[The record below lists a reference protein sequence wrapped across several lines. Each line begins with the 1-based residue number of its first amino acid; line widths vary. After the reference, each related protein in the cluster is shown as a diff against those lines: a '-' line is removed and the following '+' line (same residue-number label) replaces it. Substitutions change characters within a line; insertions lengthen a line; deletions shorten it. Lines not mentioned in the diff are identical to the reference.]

1 MPVDVVE
8 ALHRIYVASIPNA
21 VQRNSGRFDKVLEKE
36 LEAAL
41 DEVAHS
47 ELDQLEKWH
56 VVAAALS
63 RRPDLLDEGD
73 GSVLNGFVDV
83 VGSPIKGFLSSGTE
97 EEEEAPETLNARA
110 ESRELLITGLRA
122 YADEQER
129 GSNLTQADWARF
141 HELVL
146 VPLEHVVAP
155 QFAGNDGFKADDPV
169 SKPGCNDETDDGD
182 AATIVSRFWS
192 KLPLDAFAQYVNPL
206 YWPELSAFWASMTP
220 VGTSRQA
227 LEQSGSYSDVVFAE
241 VVRLPSGSINAEL
254 SVTFTR
260 GPDYLL
266 TTYEA
271 TTSETDDVI
280 VDSGYV
286 FATTQTLS
294 RDPTE
299 YTTLVY
305 ATKTIE
311 FVDDEL
317 NRFPDL
323 ACDSGWTSLMINM
336 ALPAERRATVPTSQE
351 SALAGPATA
360 EHEAATAA
368 TVGSPQLSELDEF
381 AKAAGELIKRSVAVT
396 KSTVNAV
403 RHDTLGKRHLDQ
415 ALSVSEY
422 WLAAADAG
430 AKAWGR
436 VVRDLAEGVR
446 RR

>member
-1 MPVDVVE
+1 M
-8 ALHRIYVASIPNA
+8 
-21 VQRNSGRFDKVLEKE
+21 QQF
-36 LEAAL
+36 
-41 DEVAHS
+41 AH
-47 ELDQLEKWH
+47 
-56 VVAAALS
+56 
-63 RRPDLLDEGD
+63 
-73 GSVLNGFVDV
+73 
-83 VGSPIKGFLSSGTE
+83 
-97 EEEEAPETLNARA
+97 
-110 ESRELLITGLRA
+110 
-122 YADEQER
+122 EQER

-146 VPLEHVVAP
+146 VPLEHTVAP

-192 KLPLDAFAQYVNPL
+192 KLSLDAFAQYVNPL

-220 VGTSRQA
+220 VGTTRQA
-227 LEQSGSYSDVVFAE
+227 LEQAGSYSNVVFAE

-254 SVTFTR
+254 SVTFSR

-294 RDPTE
+294 RDPDE

-323 ACDSGWTSLMINM
+323 ACDSGWVSLMINM
-336 ALPAERRATVPTSQE
+336 ALPAERRAPVGASE
-351 SALAGPATA
+351 ASGLAGSGAA
-360 EHEAATAA
+360 EHDAAPAGP
-368 TVGSPQLSELDEF
+368 VGSPQLSELDAF
-381 AKAAGELIKRSVAVT
+381 AKAAGELIERSLAVT

-403 RHDTLGKRHLDQ
+403 RNDRLGKRHLDQ

-436 VVRDLAEGVR
+436 VVRDLAQAR
-446 RR
+446 RRP